1 MGMQGFLWYSITK
14 AQRECNMVDTK
25 QPIISIQ
32 DQIIEKMLSDLK
44 NKEGFTSEI
53 IQSLSELRRQ
63 GKLSKEKEIS
73 KILKPK
79 EGGNDEAH

>member
-1 MGMQGFLWYSITK
+1 
-14 AQRECNMVDTK
+14 MVDTK

-44 NKEGFTSEI
+44 NKEGFTPEI